1 MKKDR
6 LLIASILLAASVT
19 GGVSCSQSSRN
30 RNDETTIH
38 PDLNQSMGGSKSE
51 RSGSVPLPQG
61 SPSSGTVEKGQ
72 SGNMGPSRSTG
83 MEKNN
88 STTEEGRSGDTT
100 KGKDTDQPNRGPTKQ
115 D

>member
-6 LLIASILLAASVT
+6 FLIAFILLATSVI
-19 GGVSCSQSSRN
+19 GGVSCSQSSGS

-38 PDLNQSMGGSKSE
+38 PDLNQSIGGSKSE
-51 RSGSVPLPQG
+51 RSGTVPLPQE

-72 SGNMGPSRSTG
+72 SGSMGPSRSTG
-83 MEKNN
+83 TEKNT
-88 STTEEGRSGDTT
+88 STTDDTT
-100 KGKDTDQPNRGPTKQ
+100 KGKDTDQPSQGSTKQ